1 MLLFFEGHILF
12 FECMSANISVRAKED
27 TSSAKATCRSCA
39 RDLSCRSRS
48 CSRWMT
54 WSSVWFPWRVSSD
67 PLGGGDPEAM
77 ANRRPKTC
85 TEMSLA
91 SLTAPTNTW
100 LTAQHLKTRFME
112 TDLWT
117 LFYVYWFCFMDSF
130 SAFGK
135 ISILKTFSKIKQIV
149 KFHQNCLPFI

>member
-1 MLLFFEGHILF
+1 
-12 FECMSANISVRAKED
+12 MSANISVRAKQD
-27 TSSAKATCRSCA
+27 SSSAKAACRSCA

-48 CSRWMT
+48 CSRWMA

-67 PLGGGDPEAM
+67 PFGGGDPEAI
-77 ANRRPKTC
+77 ANRRPQTS
-85 TEMSLA
+85 TEMSRA

-112 TDLWT
+112 TVLC
-117 LFYVYWFCFMDSF
+117 LLILGFCFMDSF

-135 ISILKTFSKIKQIV
+135 ISILKTKQKMCEIASEL
-149 KFHQNCLPFI
+149 FTFYLRFIEYDWF